1 MRPGFYHV
9 KFIVYI
15 YSVIETATAMIEILD
30 YDYPETPKRN
40 KYQRGHINQ
49 RPQGYQPKIDYWYGQ
64 LNEAIRNLDP
74 EAVEYASQ
82 KLAYF
87 VGRQREVMNRLEQLY
102 I

>member
-1 MRPGFYHV
+1 MRAGFYHV

-15 YSVIETATAMIEILD
+15 YSVIERATTMIEIL
-30 YDYPETPKRN
+30 DYPETPKRN
-40 KYQRGHINQ
+40 KY
-49 RPQGYQPKIDYWYGQ
+49 PQGYQPKIDYWYGQ
-64 LNEAIRNLDP
+64 LNEAIRNLEP